1 ATPTEPDE
9 GDQPDQRND
18 GIAHDAADRVK
29 RSMERG
35 HEKVR
40 SQDYPGDTK
49 AGAAGGGKDR
59 AAEQPGPQPMTEG
72 CQHAT
77 HQLGEDDRVQR
88 EKQLVPLDNEER
100 HQRIAATLQ
109 RCETKT
115 HRFAEDHAVT
125 EVETV
130 E

>member
-1 ATPTEPDE
+1 GVATPPERDE
-9 GDQPDQRND
+9 GDQPDQRKD

-40 SQDYPGDTK
+40 SQDYPGETK
-49 AGAAGGGKDR
+49 VDAGGGKDR

-77 HQLGEDDRVQR
+77 HQLGEDDRVER
-88 EKQLVPLDNEER
+88 EKKLVPLTTKSDHRAEPAPLRPAKTKPN
-100 HQRIAATLQ
+100 HAAT
-109 RCETKT
+109 TIPP
-115 HRFAEDHAVT
+115 
-125 EVETV
+125 
-130 E
+130 